1 MNFYDLKN
9 SIQQVSDSLRKSA
22 VSSVNTHLTVRNWL
36 IGFYIVEFEQSG
48 EDRAKYGAK
57 LLQNLADAFDEEGL
71 SYRNLNLY
79 RQFYLI
85 YPQISYYVP
94 NFLQKNL
101 GEIWQSPDAK
111 LQFPETK
118 NDVIGQTASAQLDN
132 SEKDGPILQSPI
144 AEFQSI
150 EKEFVGIGQS
160 LSAQFKTEEIVEQLP
175 YIAELV
181 SKLSFT
187 HLSLL
192 LPIENPLK
200 RRFYE
205 LECIKGTWSVR
216 ELKRQ
221 IDTLYFERSG
231 ISRKPEVLGNEIERI
246 GEKASIKD
254 IIKSPFTFEF
264 LGLKAK
270 DVVYE
275 SDLEQALI
283 EHLEDFLLELGDG
296 FCFEARQKRI
306 LIGDEYYFCDL
317 VFYHRILKCHILV
330 ELKVDSFSHEHIG
343 QLKTYVNY
351 YRKEM
356 MQSDDNPPI
365 GILLVTNKNNAL
377 VEYAVSENDRELFVS
392 KYIVELPDKKQ
403 LEQFINEEYAKLAI

>member
-1 MNFYDLKN
+1 MNFNDLRN
-9 SIQQVSDSLRKSA
+9 SIQQVSDSMRRSA
-22 VSSVNTHLTVRNWL
+22 ILSVNTHLTVRNWL
-36 IGFYIVEFEQSG
+36 IGFYIVEFEQRG

-57 LLQNLADAFDEEGL
+57 LLQKLADAFNEEGL
-71 SYRNLNLY
+71 SYRNLRLY
-79 RQFYLI
+79 RQFYLV
-85 YPQISYYVP
+85 YPQISMYIP

-101 GEIWQSPDAK
+101 AEIWQSPVAK
-111 LQFPETK
+111 LK
-118 NDVIGQTASAQLDN
+118 S
-132 SEKDGPILQSPI
+132 SEKEG
-144 AEFQSI
+144 A
-150 EKEFVGIGQS
+150 GIRQS
-160 LSAQFKTEEIVEQLP
+160 LSAQFKTEGILEQLP

-192 LPIENPLK
+192 VSIEDPLK

-231 ISRKPEVLGNEIERI
+231 ISRKPDVLGNETERI
-246 GEKASIKD
+246 GEKASLKD

-306 LIGDEYYFCDL
+306 LIGDEYFFCDL
-317 VFYHRILKCHILV
+317 VFYHRILKCHILI

-343 QLKTYVNY
+343 QLRTYVNY
-351 YRKEM
+351 YRKGM

-365 GILLVTNKNNAL
+365 GILLVTNKNDAL